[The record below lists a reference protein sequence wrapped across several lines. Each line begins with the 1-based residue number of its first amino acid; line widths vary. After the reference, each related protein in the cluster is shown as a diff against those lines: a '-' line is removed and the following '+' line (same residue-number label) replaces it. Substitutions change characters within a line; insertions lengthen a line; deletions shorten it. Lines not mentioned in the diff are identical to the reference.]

1 VPAAAADPRPPEPP
15 ESERSPV
22 RLSASPDRLFPADA
36 GVRRLAAELHAAV
49 TDAPI
54 VSPHGHV
61 DARLLLDDQPFA
73 DPADL
78 LVTPDHYVLRL
89 LHAHGVPLDALG
101 RGTADAPAGISAP
114 REVWRAFASHWHV
127 FAGTPVRVWL
137 EDTLQN
143 VIGLD
148 RHPSAANADEQ
159 FDAITAWIADPASRP
174 RRLYERFR
182 IDVLATTDDPA
193 DDLAAH
199 RALAADASWG
209 GRVIPT
215 FRPDRYLD
223 PSAPGWRAA
232 LDDLTAASGVDCGT
246 HAGLVAA
253 LEDRRA
259 YFRAAGATSTDT
271 GVAEAWAVRGEP
283 AELERIHA
291 AARAGD
297 VPASDAAAYRAHM
310 LWELARMSSE
320 DGLVM
325 QLHPGV
331 LRNHHTPTLQR
342 FGPDTGH
349 DLPLPTSYSVPLRDV
364 LRDFGTHPGF
374 RLVLFTVDE
383 TSFSREIAPLAGFYP
398 SVFAGAPWWF
408 LDSPDGI
415 RRYRESV
422 TDSAGFYKTSGF
434 IDDTRAFLSIPA
446 RHDVARRMDAGWLA
460 TLVATG
466 RLPEE
471 EARTIAADL
480 VGPLPRHV
488 FRLDA

>member
-1 VPAAAADPRPPEPP
+1 M
-15 ESERSPV
+15 
-22 RLSASPDRLFPADA
+22 RLSASPDRLFPADS

-49 TDAPI
+49 ADAPI

-61 DARLLLDDQPFA
+61 DARLLLDDEPFA
-73 DPADL
+73 DPAGL

-101 RGTADAPAGISAP
+101 RGPAAAAASP

-127 FAGTPVRVWL
+127 FAATPVRVWL
-137 EDTLQN
+137 EDTLQH

-159 FDAITAWIADPASRP
+159 FDAMTAWIADPASRP

-199 RALAADASWG
+199 RALAGDPSWA

-223 PSAPGWRAA
+223 PSAPGWVAA
-232 LDDLTAASGVDCGT
+232 LDDLAAASGIDCGT
-246 HAGLVAA
+246 HTGLIAA

-259 YFRAAGATSTDT
+259 FFRAAGATSTDT
-271 GVAEAWAVRGEP
+271 GVAEAWAVR
-283 AELERIHA
+283 ADASELERIHA
-291 AARAGD
+291 AARTGD

-349 DLPLPTSYSVPLRDV
+349 DLPLPTSYSVPLREV
-364 LRDFGTHPGF
+364 LRDFGTHPGL

-398 SVFAGAPWWF
+398 AVFAGAPWWF

-415 RRYRESV
+415 RRYREAV

-466 RLPEE
+466 RLPEA
-471 EARTIAADL
+471 EAHTIATDL

-488 FRLDA
+488 FRLDG

>member
-1 VPAAAADPRPPEPP
+1 M
-15 ESERSPV
+15 PV
-22 RLSASPDRLFPADA
+22 RLSASPDRLLPADA
-36 GVRRLAAELHAAV
+36 AVRRIAAELHAAV
-49 TDAPI
+49 ADAPI

-61 DARLLLDDQPFA
+61 DARLLLDDRPFA
-73 DPADL
+73 DPSDL

-101 RGTADAPAGISAP
+101 RGATAADP
-114 REVWRAFASHWHV
+114 REVWRAFAAHWHM

-143 VIGLD
+143 VIGLQ
-148 RHPSAANADEQ
+148 RHPSAANADDQ
-159 FDAITAWIADPASRP
+159 FDAISAWIAEPASHP
-174 RRLYERFR
+174 RRLFERFR

-199 RALAADASWG
+199 RALAGDATWH

-232 LDDLTAASGVDCGT
+232 LDDLTAASGTDCGT

-253 LEDRRA
+253 LEARRA
-259 YFRAAGATSTDT
+259 FFRAAGATSTDT
-271 GVAEAWAVRGEP
+271 GVVEAWAVRADT

-297 VPASDAAAYRAHM
+297 VTASDAAAYRAHM

-349 DLPLPTSYSVPLRDV
+349 DLPLPTSYSVPLREL
-364 LRDFGTHPGF
+364 LRDFGTDPGF

-415 RRYRESV
+415 RRYREAV

-466 RLPEE
+466 RLPEA
-471 EARTIAADL
+471 EAHVIAADL
-480 VGPLPRHV
+480 VGALPRQV
-488 FRLDA
+488 FRLGD

>member
-1 VPAAAADPRPPEPP
+1 
-15 ESERSPV
+15 V

-36 GVRRLAAELHAAV
+36 GVRRLAAELHATVA
-49 TDAPI
+49 DAPI

-61 DARLLLDDQPFA
+61 DARLLLNDQPFA

-101 RGTADAPAGISAP
+101 RGPAGAASAP

-232 LDDLTAASGVDCGT
+232 LGDLTAASGVDCGT

-415 RRYRESV
+415 RRYREAV

-471 EARTIAADL
+471 EAHTIAADL